1 MRYGLA
7 PMSAPPVSISIQSEG
22 LAVERRGRSARIAL
36 AVFALATLAFSAA
49 MWRFIVVVAPDADSL
64 WALLGSLA
72 IVVVSASAVLARRFD
87 PTRSAPAGA
96 RSRGELLVGADGVSV
111 TTGRVNRAYGA
122 GFVADGWID
131 DAGEVVS
138 VILRMRDGDVISLEM
153 PTLAEARAVLLAAGV
168 AAEQQVLRMRLANPM
183 SQVPI
188 GGCIAAF
195 GGVVLSI
202 VGMIAALV
210 VAVAPATGGAWGP
223 ALAILTAVAVL
234 FALLVR
240 ALIPRQIV
248 IGTDGVV
255 VPRAFGTTF
264 VAHDQISEVIST
276 VGAVVLR
283 IRGEKPV
290 RLPTGSRYGG
300 RVPRAQE
307 SVHTA
312 LRNRLAEAQEAGRRG
327 SSEGARLGDL
337 ALDRGGRSLA
347 VWREHLRG
355 LTSTASY
362 RRPGVVNE
370 EIASVLEDAGAPPH
384 LRVAAAMALAPIGDA
399 AIRLRIAGVVRTC
412 ADDHL
417 RVALEAAVVDELTED
432 ELAPLLRRA
441 AQ

>member
-1 MRYGLA
+1 
-7 PMSAPPVSISIQSEG
+7 MSAPPVSISSSISIQSQG
-22 LAVERRGRSARIAL
+22 LAVERRGRSTRIAL
-36 AVFALATLAFSAA
+36 AIFALALLAFAA
-49 MWRFIVVVAPDADSL
+49 ATWRFVVVLVPDAESL
-64 WALLGSLA
+64 YAMLGSLA
-72 IVVVSASAVLARRFD
+72 VVVASASAVVARRFD
-87 PTRSAPAGA
+87 PTRSAPASA
-96 RSRGELLVGADGVSV
+96 RSRGELLVGAGGLSV
-111 TTGRVNRAYGA
+111 TTRRVKRAYGA

-153 PTLAEARAVLLAAGV
+153 PTLAEARAVLVAAGV

-223 ALAILTAVAVL
+223 ALGILTAVVAL

-248 IGTDGVV
+248 IGTDGIA

-283 IRGEKPV
+283 IRGAKPV

-300 RVPRAQE
+300 RLPRAQE

-312 LRNRLAEAQEAGRRG
+312 LLNRLAEAQEAGRRG

-337 ALDRGGRSLA
+337 DRDGRSFA

-355 LTSTASY
+355 LTSSASY
-362 RRPGVVNE
+362 RRAGVVNE

-384 LRVAAAMALAPIGDA
+384 LRVAAAMALAPASDA

-417 RVALEAAVVDELTED
+417 RVALQAAVDDELTED
-432 ELAPLLRRA
+432 ELSPLLRRA
-441 AQ
+441 AP